1 MELNKIF
8 LENFRSHPKAEFN
21 FSKGLNLV
29 AGPNASGKTNLL
41 EAIYLLASG
50 KSFRAKLEQEMISW
64 GKEIGRIKG
73 KISNDINLEIVLT
86 TGALMGKKTAKKR
99 YLVNGV
105 ARRMLDFV
113 GNLRCVYFGP
123 ADLEIIVNSPSTRR
137 DYLDGVLEQV
147 DRDYRRASLSY
158 KKGLRQRNKL
168 LEQIRDEGKPRSI
181 LYFWDRLL
189 IENGGVIS
197 SKREEYINFFN
208 QQPGYFGKLN
218 INYDRSI
225 VSQER
230 LEKYSSQEVASGMT
244 LVGPHRDDFQVEI
257 RDTGDPSASL
267 GAGVIRNLHLYGS
280 RGEQRTAVFSLKLAE
295 LEFVAQKT
303 SDSPVLL
310 LDDIFSEL
318 DHEHRDRLLEVIPK
332 QQTIMTTT
340 DIHLIEPDYRKK
352 MEIISLKI

>member
-1 MELNKIF
+1 
-8 LENFRSHPKAEFN
+8 
-21 FSKGLNLV
+21 
-29 AGPNASGKTNLL
+29 
-41 EAIYLLASG
+41 LASG
-50 KSFRAKLEQEMISW
+50 KSFRARLEQEMISW

-73 KISNDINLEIVLT
+73 NISNDINLEIVLAT
-86 TGALMGKKTAKKR
+86 KKR

-113 GNLRCVYFGP
+113 GNLAAVYFGP

-230 LEKYSSQEVASGMT
+230 LEKYSSQEVASAMT
-244 LVGPHRDDFQVEI
+244 LVGPHRDDFVVAI
-257 RDTGDPSASL
+257 RDMGDA
-267 GAGVIRNLHLYGS
+267 IRNLHLYGS

-295 LEFVAQKT
+295 LEFLAQKT
-303 SDSPVLL
+303 GENPVLL

-318 DHEHRDRLLEVIPK
+318 DHEHRDRLLEVIPR

-352 MEIISLKI
+352 MEMINLGICSQ